1 VRDTADTGIRLSII
15 RISFATAN
23 MLKSLL
29 FTVLWFTSALAQA
42 AAPAAPTPSAPATAA
57 TVPAPP
63 KVEARAWLLADL
75 SSGQILA
82 SEHADQKYEPA
93 SLTKLMTAYV
103 VFGAL
108 RDKTI
113 TREQQVN
120 VSEHAWKAKGSR
132 MFIEPRKPVTVD
144 ELIRGMVTQSGN
156 DASIALAETVSGSED
171 VFVMRMNQEA
181 GRLGLKDT
189 KFVNAS
195 GLPDPKDET
204 VHDLSTAHDLYL
216 LTAALIRDFPQE
228 YVRYYSQKEYRYN
241 NITQLNRNRLLWL
254 DPSVDGVKTGHT
266 EAAGYC
272 LIASS
277 KRGER
282 RLLSVVLGTASE
294 AARAQESLKLLN
306 WGYQAFDSVKLYA
319 KGKVVK
325 TIPVWKGKAKEVNAG
340 FADDLVVTVPKAKAA
355 DLKAE
360 LLSRQPLVAPVAQA
374 QPVGMLRVTFAG
386 EPVGEYALIALEPVP
401 AAGFFGRAWDT
412 LRLWLK

>member
-1 VRDTADTGIRLSII
+1 MVKTLSVA
-15 RISFATAN
+15 F
-23 MLKSLL
+23 LL
-29 FTVLWFTSALAQA
+29 LVSAVVHA
-42 AAPAAPTPSAPATAA
+42 AAPTPPS
-57 TVPAPP
+57 
-63 KVEARAWLLADL
+63 VEARAWLLADL
-75 SSGQILA
+75 SSGQVLA
-82 SEHADQKYEPA
+82 SAQADQKYEPA

-103 VFGAL
+103 VFSAL
-108 RDKTI
+108 RDKNI

-120 VSEHAWKAKGSR
+120 VSERAWKAKGSR
-132 MFIEPRKPVTVD
+132 MFIEPRKAVTIN
-144 ELIRGMVTQSGN
+144 ELIHGMVTQSGN
-156 DASIALAETVSGSED
+156 DASIALAEAVSGSED
-171 VFVMRMNQEA
+171 VFVTRMNQEA

-228 YVRYYSQKEYRYN
+228 YARYYSQKEYRYN
-241 NITQLNRNRLLWL
+241 NITQPNRNRLLWL

-282 RLLSVVLGTASE
+282 RLLSVVLGTSSE

-325 TIPVWKGKAKEVNAG
+325 TIPVWKGEAKEVNAG
-340 FADDLVVTVPKAKAA
+340 FAGDLILTVPKSKAT

-360 LLSRQPLVAPVAQA
+360 LLSRQPLVAPVQKD
-374 QPVGMLRVTFAG
+374 QSVGMLRVTLAG
-386 EPVGEYALIALEPVP
+386 ESIGEYPLIALEPVP